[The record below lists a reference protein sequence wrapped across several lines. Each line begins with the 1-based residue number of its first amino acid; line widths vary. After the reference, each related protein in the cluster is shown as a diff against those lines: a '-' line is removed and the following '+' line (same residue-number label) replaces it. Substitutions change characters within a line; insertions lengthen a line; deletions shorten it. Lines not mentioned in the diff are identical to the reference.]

1 LREEVFFFFFVLF
14 FCLVAMALGCRSCG
28 VKVGVLVALV
38 LQCLLMRLDVV
49 DAQGT
54 WQLLLGSAGIAS
66 MHTAVTHDGPVIF
79 LDRTDIGASKIALPN
94 GECRNDPNDQSLKHD
109 CTAHSVMFNPATNTV
124 RPLFILTDTWCSSGQ
139 FFPNGTLVQTG
150 GDSDGNLK
158 IRTLSPCGGGGT
170 CDWVETN
177 TSLASGRWY
186 SSNQLLPDGSRQIV
200 VGGRSNPTYEFVPKR
215 SAGEGTFPLA
225 LLTKGGDNLYPY
237 VHLLPDGN
245 LFIFASRDSVL
256 LNWNTGVILRNY
268 PTIPGNTRNYPA
280 AGSSVLLPLT
290 WQTGFGKAEILICG
304 GSTASGQAGPP
315 ASTSCGRMEVS
326 AANATWAMET
336 MPVRRNMGDMI
347 IQPNG
352 DVLIINGAQN
362 GAQGWGM
369 ASNPALQPC
378 NYATNNPAARFTLY
392 NATTI
397 PRVYH
402 STANLLPDGR
412 VLVAGSNT
420 HQFYTFTG
428 TFPTELRV
436 EAFSPPYLG
445 AK

>member
-1 LREEVFFFFFVLF
+1 
-14 FCLVAMALGCRSCG
+14 
-28 VKVGVLVALV
+28 
-38 LQCLLMRLDVV
+38 
-49 DAQGT
+49 
-54 WQLLLGSAGIAS
+54 
-66 MHTAVTHDGPVIF
+66 
-79 LDRTDIGASKIALPN
+79 
-94 GECRNDPNDQSLKHD
+94 
-109 CTAHSVMFNPATNTV
+109 
-124 RPLFILTDTWCSSGQ
+124 
-139 FFPNGTLVQTG
+139 
-150 GDSDGNLK
+150 
-158 IRTLSPCGGGGT
+158 
-170 CDWVETN
+170 
-177 TSLASGRWY
+177 
-186 SSNQLLPDGSRQIV
+186 
-200 VGGRSNPTYEFVPKR
+200 
-215 SAGEGTFPLA
+215 
-225 LLTKGGDNLYPY
+225 
-237 VHLLPDGN
+237 
-245 LFIFASRDSVL
+245 
-256 LNWNTGVILRNY
+256 
-268 PTIPGNTRNYPA
+268 
-280 AGSSVLLPLT
+280 
-290 WQTGFGKAEILICG
+290 
-304 GSTASGQAGPP
+304 
-315 ASTSCGRMEVS
+315 
-326 AANATWAMET
+326 